1 MAKTK
6 TNLTRYVPTVEEW
19 QERWDEE
26 LSRGISI
33 KVRNNLKNRYD
44 ILGKIPEFTEAIRGW
59 VAQINEIDPTP
70 GTTGNPRASVSNLD
84 NIQNIYK
91 PDNTGQGEYEM
102 YNWLRNHPENLQMQD
117 ADKGGYIVIITQQK
131 AEDLAEVHTKSGAY
145 EPANKMIA

>member
-1 MAKTK
+1 LAKTK

-59 VAQINEIDPTP
+59 VAQMNEIDPTP
-70 GTTGNPRASVSNLD
+70 GMTGNPRASASNLH
-84 NIQNIYK
+84 NTQNMYK
-91 PDNTGQGEYEM
+91 PDNIEKGEYEM
-102 YNWLRNHPENLQMQD
+102 YN
-117 ADKGGYIVIITQQK
+117 
-131 AEDLAEVHTKSGAY
+131 
-145 EPANKMIA
+145 